1 MGGLIWPPDGTKW
14 DSWEDDNPSQRAIL
28 IRAIRETPRLL
39 DKCVVGARSW
49 SDVIANLLKE
59 RDDWR
64 VRNNFA
70 ARDQEWDRR
79 DDITHREAVTALGS
93 ILQRIDDSRSG
104 AA

>member
-1 MGGLIWPPDGTKW
+1 MGGLIYPPEGTEF
-14 DSWEDDNPSQRAIL
+14 DSWADDNPSQRAIL

-39 DKCVVGARSW
+39 DKCVIRARSW
-49 SDVIANLLKE
+49 SDVIARLLKE

-64 VRNNFA
+64 ERNDRD
-70 ARDQEWDRR
+70 ARDEEWDRR
-79 DDITHREAVTALGS
+79 DDLTHREAVQSLAG